1 MSSVLKNI
9 LDVDKEQELLQSF
22 IRIGITAD
30 EESIDESTRKL
41 NQARYYSSPRSRHS
55 YNGKSLSNAIK
66 GVRNLNS
73 NRKTVKFAD
82 DVEKSGVGGRGNR
95 IEAEL
100 RAARRKT
107 EDQLFKKKPKENFV
121 DFYTDKDRAAA
132 VSAGTY
138 DIKQSL
144 QIKHKQD
151 RNEIMQIPDE
161 ADINS
166 IIALGL
172 KEIKNANP
180 ENAVYF
186 FSQALELN
194 GTDINA
200 LVSRS
205 KCYLLLGEP
214 SKALQDAE
222 TALTEDKNN
231 IRAIFQK
238 AESLYFLGQFEQS
251 LMFFHQGLRAR
262 PELSTFRLGVQKTQE
277 AIENTIGT
285 SKCSSLN
292 IAPKSANNKIS
303 TNSNSNKQSQKNVQ
317 HSNRPKLSKAEIE
330 RHNARKLLG
339 ELCVD
344 KEYLE
349 KLLKHPD
356 LVRGDTNSE
365 NISNHANEAVKF
377 LIKRQEFWRQ
387 QRPCTS
393 LTSYKTLPQE
403 PLPDWF

>member
-1 MSSVLKNI
+1 MSSVVKNI

-30 EESIDESTRKL
+30 EESIDESTRK
-41 NQARYYSSPRSRHS
+41 RTRHYFNKRGS
-55 YNGKSLSNAIK
+55 SNAIP
-66 GVRNLNS
+66 GVRNVIC

-82 DVEKSGVGGRGNR
+82 DVEKSGIGGRGNR

-107 EDQLFKKKPKENFV
+107 EDQVLKKKPKENFV

-186 FSQALELN
+186 FSQVRTIELL
-194 GTDINA
+194 IQ
-200 LVSRS
+200 LIM
-205 KCYLLLGEP
+205 
-214 SKALQDAE
+214 Q
-222 TALTEDKNN
+222 
-231 IRAIFQK
+231 
-238 AESLYFLGQFEQS
+238 LY
-251 LMFFHQGLRAR
+251 
-262 PELSTFRLGVQKTQE
+262 
-277 AIENTIGT
+277 
-285 SKCSSLN
+285 
-292 IAPKSANNKIS
+292 
-303 TNSNSNKQSQKNVQ
+303 
-317 HSNRPKLSKAEIE
+317 
-330 RHNARKLLG
+330 
-339 ELCVD
+339 
-344 KEYLE
+344 
-349 KLLKHPD
+349 
-356 LVRGDTNSE
+356 
-365 NISNHANEAVKF
+365 
-377 LIKRQEFWRQ
+377 
-387 QRPCTS
+387 
-393 LTSYKTLPQE
+393 
-403 PLPDWF
+403 